1 MKLDRFIRIAIA
13 VVIALVFVVAT
24 GALLFISESALNVWD
39 RLKAGPP
46 ALLYAYVAIMLLL
59 AVSALWLIWRLVV
72 RRKIKPAPA
81 VTATPLTRSDIEGRI
96 RDAQAAGVDVAD
108 AQAELKELAAR
119 QSDQSIS
126 LCFFG
131 EISSGKS

>member
-13 VVIALVFVVAT
+13 VAIALVFIVAT

-59 AVSALWLIWRLVV
+59 AVS
-72 RRKIKPAPA
+72 PAMPQKA
-81 VTATPLTRSDIEGRI
+81 PK
-96 RDAQAAGVDVAD
+96 QASSSRPPAGV
-108 AQAELKELAAR
+108 
-119 QSDQSIS
+119 
-126 LCFFG
+126 
-131 EISSGKS
+131 